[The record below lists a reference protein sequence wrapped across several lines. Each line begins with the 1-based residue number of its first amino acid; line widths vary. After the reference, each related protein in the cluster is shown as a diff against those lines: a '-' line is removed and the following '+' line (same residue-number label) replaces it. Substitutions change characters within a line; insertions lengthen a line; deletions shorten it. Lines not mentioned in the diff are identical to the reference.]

1 MPNFQVFDK
10 RAIPMKKR
18 PQVTIQA
25 KGTLSFNASAHH
37 LLGEP
42 KAVELLYDREE
53 RIIGFRSTEPDS
65 LNAYPMRPVSAG
77 GNFVVAGIAF
87 LKYYDI
93 PFGVPVRYEADF
105 NDGVLMVDLKGEGRQ
120 AVSYRRRATQRL
132 ARRPDGESNGSQLR
146 IPVGSDGMPSAL
158 ICT

>member
-1 MPNFQVFDK
+1 MFGDTGSTMPNFQVFDK

-25 KGTLSFNASAHH
+25 KGTLSFNASAHR

-53 RIIGFRSTEPDS
+53 RVIGFRPTEPDG

-93 PFGVPVRYEADF
+93 PFGVPIRYEADF
-105 NDGVLMVDLKGEGRQ
+105 ADGVLMVDLKGEGRE
-120 AVSYRRRATQRL
+120 ALSSRGRA
-132 ARRPDGESNGSQLR
+132 SQT
-146 IPVGSDGMPSAL
+146 SDGSASGEAMGNR
-158 ICT
+158 

>member
-53 RIIGFRSTEPDS
+53 RIIGFRPTKADG
-65 LNAYPMRPVSAG
+65 LNAYPMRSVSAG

-93 PFGVPVRYEADF
+93 PFGIPVRYEADF
-105 NDGVLMVDLKGEGRQ
+105 ADGVLMVDLKGEGRE
-120 AVSYRRRATQRL
+120 AMSHRGRVARASEV
-132 ARRPDGESNGSQLR
+132 AASNGSE
-146 IPVGSDGMPSAL
+146 VKGMG
-158 ICT
+158 

>member
-10 RAIPMKKR
+10 RAVPMKKR

-53 RIIGFRSTEPDS
+53 RIIGFRPTKPDG
-65 LNAYPMRPVSAG
+65 LNAYPMRSVSAG

-93 PFGVPVRYEADF
+93 PFGIPIRYEAKF
-105 NDGVLMVDLKGEGRQ
+105 ADGVLMVDLKGEGRE
-120 AVSYRRRATQRL
+120 AVSHRGRASRAT
-132 ARRPDGESNGSQLR
+132 ESNGS
-146 IPVGSDGMPSAL
+146 VAEG
-158 ICT
+158 

>member
-1 MPNFQVFDK
+1 LESNFGNAGSSMPNFQTFDK

-53 RIIGFRSTEPDS
+53 RIIGFRPTEPDG

-105 NDGVLMVDLKGEGRQ
+105 ADGVLMVDLKGEGRE
-120 AVSYRRRATQRL
+120 ALSYRGRASQGDERATSR
-132 ARRPDGESNGSQLR
+132 ETNGNR
-146 IPVGSDGMPSAL
+146 
-158 ICT
+158 